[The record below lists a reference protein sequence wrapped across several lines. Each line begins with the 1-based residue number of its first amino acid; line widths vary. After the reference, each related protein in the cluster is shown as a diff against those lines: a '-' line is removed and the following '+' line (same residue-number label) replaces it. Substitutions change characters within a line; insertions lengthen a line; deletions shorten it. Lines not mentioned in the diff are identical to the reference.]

1 MAERL
6 KPADQSGPPPAADPA
21 GCAPAGPAS
30 VPAPVEE
37 PPAWVPL
44 SIEGAVGAALM
55 GLLCLITFAN
65 VVTRYLTNVSIAF
78 TEEFSVALMV
88 MLALVGAAAAFARN
102 QHMRMGFL
110 VDGLPARARQAIEL
124 LVLALGCSLFA
135 LLVWYG
141 SRLAWDEFR
150 FDVGSPGLGVPQWL
164 YTIWLPVLSAVVC
177 TRIIGRMIRLVRAGL
192 GGSIRSI
199 AAGSASPGGDR

>member
-1 MAERL
+1 VAELL
-6 KPADQSGPPPAADPA
+6 KPADQPGSAPAADPA
-21 GCAPAGPAS
+21 GCAPADPAS
-30 VPAPVEE
+30 APAPVGE

-44 SIEGAVGAALM
+44 STEGAVGAALM

-124 LVLALGCSLFA
+124 LVLALGCLLFA

-150 FDVGSPGLGVPQWL
+150 FDVGSSGLGLPQWL

-177 TRIIGRMIRLVRAGL
+177 ARIIGRMIRLVRTEPDGPT
-192 GGSIRSI
+192 RSI
-199 AAGSASPGGDR
+199 AAGSANAGGKR

>member
-1 MAERL
+1 M
-6 KPADQSGPPPAADPA
+6 KA
-21 GCAPAGPAS
+21 G
-30 VPAPVEE
+30 
-37 PPAWVPL
+37 
-44 SIEGAVGAALM
+44 
-55 GLLCLITFAN
+55 T
-65 VVTRYLTNVSIAF
+65 
-78 TEEFSVALMV
+78 
-88 MLALVGAAAAFARN
+88 
-102 QHMRMGFL
+102 
-110 VDGLPARARQAIEL
+110 L

>member
-1 MAERL
+1 
-6 KPADQSGPPPAADPA
+6 
-21 GCAPAGPAS
+21 
-30 VPAPVEE
+30 
-37 PPAWVPL
+37 VPL

-78 TEEFSVALMV
+78 TEEFSVAMMV

-110 VDGLPARARQAIEL
+110 VDGLPARGRRAIEL

-164 YTIWLPVLSAVVC
+164 YTIWLPVLSALVC
-177 TRIIGRMIRLVRAGL
+177 ARIIGRMIRLVRARPAQALPPRGP
-192 GGSIRSI
+192 GSSTP
-199 AAGSASPGGDR
+199 GSTR

>member
-1 MAERL
+1 V
-6 KPADQSGPPPAADPA
+6 
-21 GCAPAGPAS
+21 PAGPAGADAA
-30 VPAPVEE
+30 PAPVQE
-37 PPAWVPL
+37 PRAWASL

-78 TEEFSVALMV
+78 TEEFSVAMMV

-110 VDGLPARARQAIEL
+110 VDGLPARGRRAIEL

-177 TRIIGRMIRLVRAGL
+177 ARIIGRMIRLVRAGPAEASTPGRPGSSTT
-192 GGSIRSI
+192 GGTR
-199 AAGSASPGGDR
+199 